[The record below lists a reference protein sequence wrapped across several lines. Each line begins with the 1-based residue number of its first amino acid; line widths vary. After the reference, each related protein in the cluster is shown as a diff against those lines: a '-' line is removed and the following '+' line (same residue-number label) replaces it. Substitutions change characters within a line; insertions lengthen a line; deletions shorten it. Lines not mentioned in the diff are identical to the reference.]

1 MNRHENTGF
10 FGPLNQ
16 SYNIAGVVVCG
27 CQRAILRK
35 GHAGLFY
42 GHFEIILAGE
52 IAGVVV
58 EIGSGKRPGMK
69 FSFRPQRFPEIFRD
83 FSGIRKCG
91 FVEAKHHFSNFPEI
105 SRDFQRFF
113 PLKQNVRF
121 LTEKNL

>member
-1 MNRHENTGF
+1 MNRHEKTGF
-10 FGPLNQ
+10 LDPLDQ
-16 SYNIAGVVVCG
+16 SCNIAGVILCG

-42 GHFEIILAGE
+42 RHFEIVLAGE

-58 EIGSGKRPGMK
+58 EIGPRKPPGMK

-91 FVEAKHHFSNFPEI
+91 FVETKRHFSNFPEI

-113 PLKQNVRF
+113 SVKSECSFFNG
-121 LTEKNL
+121 K

>member
-1 MNRHENTGF
+1 MNRHEKTGF
-10 FGPLNQ
+10 LDPLDQ
-16 SYNIAGVVVCG
+16 SFNIVGVILCG

-42 GHFEIILAGE
+42 RHFEIVLAGE

-58 EIGSGKRPGMK
+58 EIGPRKPPGMK
-69 FSFRPQRFPEIFRD
+69 FSFRPQSFPKIFRD

-105 SRDFQRFF
+105 SGDFQRFF
-113 PLKQNVRF
+113 PLKQSVRF
-121 LTEKNL
+121 LTENNL